1 MTKQEQAIEFWRCRK
16 NPFYFI
22 FNYVKIPET
31 GGVIKYEPDLMNGKF
46 RQTVRALV
54 KYHRCILMA
63 TRQLGKSTL
72 VAALLEH
79 ALNFFPRNS
88 VNIINANKPYAYA
101 NLQIVK
107 FIHENLPS
115 FLRVPLKF
123 HGDRKTFLEYSNGSI
138 VRTFYP
144 SASTTASALARSL
157 TSPILY
163 IDEAAHI
170 RHIQEAYG
178 AAQPTLSRAKEQ
190 AAKNA
195 YPYFLAISSTPNGS
209 EGTGQWFYDMFQY
222 AIEADNIFDEASL
235 FNDDAD
241 ELVNNP
247 ERNGFVKVTYH
258 WSQDSTKSQ
267 KWYDEQRRELNFD
280 QRLINQELDL
290 LFIGGTSCI
299 FEDDFLSSLQTQK
312 VLYRLRT
319 PHQTFLNLYVDEFDV
334 TDYLLIGVDTAK
346 SLVGDY
352 NAIEVFSYLN
362 FIQIAEY
369 FGRLG
374 SLTKYSELVGMI
386 AKYFIKITNGHVI
399 LCIEENSIG
408 TAIIEN
414 LVNDSTFDYSSYIY
428 SPDSKKRIGI
438 YTSAQSRGIMV
449 SALYDYLTSDSSRVK
464 SSDLKSQLNIIE
476 RKTGGRI
483 AAQSGKHDDL
493 FMACALCAYV
503 RRISELEFLPLIDVT
518 LKDQNM
524 QSIEQYK
531 DTVKLLSSPNLLESE
546 TEVIIKDNTIEY
558 VVPTQ
563 NPKDN
568 TISCDEQ
575 DFLFTMF

>member
-1 MTKQEQAIEFWRCRK
+1 MTKQEQAIEFWKCRK

-31 GGVIKYEPDLMNGKF
+31 GGIIKYEPDLMNGKF
-46 RQTVRALV
+46 RQTVRSLV
-54 KYHRCILMA
+54 SFHRCILMA

-72 VAALLEH
+72 IAAMLEH

-88 VNIINANKPYAYA
+88 ANIINANKPYAYA

-107 FIHENLPS
+107 FIHENLPK

-170 RHIQEAYG
+170 RHISEAYG

-190 AAKNA
+190 AEKNA

-222 AIEADNIFDEASL
+222 AIEADNIFNDKSL
-235 FNDDAD
+235 FNDVAN

-247 ERNGFVKVTYH
+247 ERNGFVKITYH
-258 WSQDSTKSQ
+258 WSQDPTKS
-267 KWYDEQRRELNFD
+267 KSWYDEQRRELNFD

-299 FEDDFLSSLQTQK
+299 FTDDFLSSLQTQK

-319 PHQTFLNLYVDEFDV
+319 PHQTFLNLYVDDFDA

-374 SLTKYSELVGMI
+374 SLTKYSELVKAV
-386 AKYFIKITNGHVI
+386 AKYFIKITSGHVI

-414 LVNDSTFDYSSYIY
+414 LENDEDFDYTSYIY
-428 SPDSKKRIGI
+428 SPEPEKRIGI
-438 YTSAQSRGIMV
+438 YTSAQSRSIMI
-449 SALYDYLTSDSSRVK
+449 SALYDYLTSDPLRVK
-464 SSDLKSQLNIIE
+464 SSDFKAQLNIIE
-476 RKTGGRI
+476 RKIGGKV
-483 AAQSGKHDDL
+483 AAQTGKHDDL
-493 FMACALCAYV
+493 FMASALCAYV
-503 RRISELEFLPLIDVT
+503 RRISELEYLPLIDVT
-518 LKDQNM
+518 IKDKNAQTVN
-524 QSIEQYK
+524 QYK
-531 DTVKLLSSPNLLESE
+531 NVIGLLNQSK
-546 TEVIIKDNTIEY
+546 TELDIVVTDNKIEY
-558 VVPTQ
+558 IPTNQ
-563 NPKDN
+563 NKQDY
-568 TISCDEQ
+568 ISSNQD
-575 DFLFTMF
+575 DFLFALF